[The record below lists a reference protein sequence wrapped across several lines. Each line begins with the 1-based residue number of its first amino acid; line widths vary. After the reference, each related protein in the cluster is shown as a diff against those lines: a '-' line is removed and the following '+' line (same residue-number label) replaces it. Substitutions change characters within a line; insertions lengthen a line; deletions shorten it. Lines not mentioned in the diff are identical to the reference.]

1 MQGPAAL
8 VNFLRALWPDKPHG
22 IPDRV
27 KTSTTAVSVS
37 VKELQVYL
45 DSWDVGVFPYPYP
58 TQVVCPLDNLT
69 KMWDQD
75 RKCPEMFEPAKVL
88 IRQAK

>member
-8 VNFLRALWPDKPHG
+8 VNFSRALRPDKSRG

-27 KTSTTAVSVS
+27 KTSTTAVSVN

-45 DSWDVGVFPYPYP
+45 DSWDVGAFPYPTLP
-58 TQVVCPLDNLT
+58 KLC
-69 KMWDQD
+69 
-75 RKCPEMFEPAKVL
+75 VL
-88 IRQAK
+88 CIT